1 MTQHVLIELGII
13 VILGIASQWVAW
25 RLHLPS
31 IFLLLIAGFL
41 AGPVFGLVN
50 PDELMGELLFPFV
63 SISVAIILFEGG
75 LTLNVKELKEIGG
88 VVLSLVML
96 GVLVT
101 WITASAAAYYL
112 LGLNFEVSILLAAIL
127 TVTGPTV
134 IGPLLRQIKPSGRV
148 ANILKWEGIVID
160 PIGAL
165 LAVLVFEAILAGGI
179 QGGATTTVLM
189 SLGKTVLFGSL
200 SGALFAFI
208 LLFLLKRFLIPDFL
222 QESMTLSLVVGA
234 YLVSDTLQHESGLF
248 ATTLMGIILA
258 NQKTVS
264 IKHIVEF
271 KENLRVL
278 IISVLFIVLSARLDL
293 SVINSFS
300 GGFVAFLG
308 VLIFI
313 SRPLSVFFSSIRS
326 TLTLKEKAFL
336 SWMAPRGIVAA
347 AVSSLFA
354 IRLGEVGVVDAEL
367 LGPLTFGVIVGTVAV
382 YGLSANWV
390 ARKLGL
396 AQSNPQGV
404 LFLGA
409 QPLVRM
415 MAQELMK
422 HGFRAVVVDSNRN
435 DIQAAEDREIP
446 AVHGNMLSDHVID
459 EIPFQGLGK
468 VMAMTPNEEANS
480 LAMFHFKEVFDRE
493 EMYQLPQQSVEG
505 VEPREQIP
513 NHFKGRTI
521 FGNNISIDDMSYM
534 CFRGATVES
543 IAITKEF
550 SYKDFREKYRE
561 SAIPMFIITRDKK
574 LVVNSLDRKF
584 DPKPGHLVVALLS
597 KENTL

>member
-101 WITASAAAYYL
+101 WITASVAAYYL

-179 QGGATTTVLM
+179 QGATTTVLL

-200 SGALFAFI
+200 SGALFAYI

-248 ATTLMGIILA
+248 ATTLMGIIIA

-278 IISVLFIVLSARLDL
+278 IISVLFIVLSARLELEVFTSL
-293 SVINSFS
+293 SK
-300 GGFVAFLG
+300 GFIAFLA

-313 SRPLSVFFSSIRS
+313 SRPLSVFLSTFNSS
-326 TLTLKEKAFL
+326 LTIKEKTFL

-354 IRLGEVGVVDAEL
+354 LRLAEVGIENAEF
-367 LGPLTFGVIVGTVAV
+367 LGPMTFAVIVGTVAV
-382 YGLSANWV
+382 YGLSANPV
-390 ARKLGL
+390 ARALGL
-396 AQSNPQGV
+396 SQSNPQGV

-422 HGFRAVVVDSNRN
+422 HGFSTVVVDSNRN
-435 DIQAAEDREIP
+435 DIQAAEDRKIP
-446 AVHGNMLSDHVID
+446 SVHGNMLSDHVID

-493 EMYQLPQQSVEG
+493 EMYQLPQQSEEG
-505 VEPREQIP
+505 IEPRQQLP

-521 FGNNISIDDMSYM
+521 FGKNISIDDLSYM

-550 SYKDFREKYRE
+550 SYEDFKEKYRE
-561 SAIPMFIITRDKK
+561 SAIPMFIVTRDKK
-574 LVVNSLDRKF
+574 LVVNTLDRKF
-584 DPKPGHLVVALLS
+584 DPKPGHLIVTLLS
-597 KENTL
+597 KVNIL